1 MKLRPGRKFVS
12 GSRGSTATDFERDI
26 SVARNL
32 YQSSRFSDTW
42 QTAHSLFFLF
52 SEIVHSLRSRLQK
65 NPNQAQTAPAMRSL
79 WSQRPAPEHH
89 ARDERRRRWNTLT
102 KKAIATRRK
111 TKKARTGL
119 VLIAILMNEQGK
131 TEVQWFFTEAIVC
144 LSESSFVLAL
154 NTSVPFNVLL

>member
-1 MKLRPGRKFVS
+1 M
-12 GSRGSTATDFERDI
+12 
-26 SVARNL
+26 
-32 YQSSRFSDTW
+32 
-42 QTAHSLFFLF
+42 
-52 SEIVHSLRSRLQK
+52 
-65 NPNQAQTAPAMRSL
+65 
-79 WSQRPAPEHH
+79 
-89 ARDERRRRWNTLT
+89 T

-154 NTSVPFNVLL
+154 NTSPIKPVIAEGVIKGYGLFWIS